1 MTIFDMVTSVELA
14 AYWDELTQDRR
25 PFVGEELFPGN
36 KKLGIDLKWIKG
48 NSGLPVVLRTSA
60 FDVQA
65 IPRARIGF
73 ERLSAEMPFFKESTY
88 IDEELRQELNKV
100 IESGN
105 QAIIDSILNQV
116 FNDLMRLVE
125 SAGVSRERMRMMALT
140 TGVVAMASN
149 GQTFVYDYDIPAAN
163 KTTAATS
170 WSLPTATIIDDIRT
184 VLDQIEDETGERPT
198 RAICTRKTFN
208 YMLKNQE
215 IKNAVFVLSAG
226 VGALNDARVRS
237 YIADELEIEI
247 LINDKRYRDDSGT
260 VTKYVPDDTFVLFPA
275 GPLGT
280 TWFGTTPEESDL
292 LTSSVANVS
301 VVDIGVAITT
311 MQRADPVNV
320 ETKVTQIVL
329 PSFEQA
335 NKVGIID
342 VQ

>member
-1 MTIFDMVTSVELA
+1 MTIFDLVSSDELG

-25 PFVGEELFPGN
+25 PFVGEELFPAN

-48 NSGLPVVLRTSA
+48 NGGLPVVLKTSA
-60 FDVQA
+60 YDVQA
-65 IPRARIGF
+65 IPRSRIGF

-116 FNDLMRLVE
+116 FNDIVRLVE

-149 GQTFVYDYDIPAAN
+149 GQTFVYDYDIPVSN
-163 KTTAATS
+163 KVTVTTPWSNTAAT
-170 WSLPTATIIDDIRT
+170 IVDDIRT
-184 VLDQIEDETGERPT
+184 MLDHIEDETGERPT

-215 IKNAVFVLSAG
+215 IKNAVFVLSSG

-237 YIADELEIEI
+237 YISDELEIEI
-247 LINDKRYRDDSGT
+247 VINDKRYRDDSGA
-260 VTKYVPDDTFVLFPA
+260 VTKYVPDDTFVVFPS
-275 GPLGT
+275 GNLGN

-292 LTSSVANVS
+292 LTSSVANVT

-320 ETKVTQIVL
+320 ETKVTQICL